1 MCWITSMD
9 LWDGRGVVGVGVG
22 WGGGRGGGRFISLGG
37 GRHYIIY
44 HKKRGSG
51 SGSEFFFFF
60 FFLYI
65 HTPSSDV
72 FGPFFVWTGLVS
84 RSPRN
89 TA

>member
-1 MCWITSMD
+1 MD
-9 LWDGRGVVGVGVG
+9 LWDGRGVVGVG

-51 SGSEFFFFF
+51 SEVFFF

-72 FGPFFVWTGLVS
+72 LGPLFCLDQFGITIS
-84 RSPRN
+84 TKHSITTQRI
-89 TA
+89 